1 MGNIRGGDIQQILIA
16 GREYDPA
23 SEGSMNYRLSG
34 YNNEN
39 LPTGNGNVHTNKNR
53 KLGGFDGLSISLDS
67 SRLDLESLQEVWNN
81 GVAVPVQ
88 ITKSDGIVYSGSL
101 VPEGELPAVSG
112 DGTLEI
118 AMLGKK
124 FEQQ

>member
-1 MGNIRGGDIQQILIA
+1 MGNIRGGDIQQILIK

-53 KLGGFDGLSISLDS
+53 KLGGFDGLAISLNS
-67 SRLDLESLQEVWNN
+67 ERLDLESLQEIWNA
-81 GVAVPVQ
+81 GLPVPVQ
-88 ITKSDGIVYSGSL
+88 ITKSDGIVYNGSL
-101 VPEGELPAVSG
+101 IPQGELSAVSG
-112 DGTLEI
+112 DGTVEI